1 MAHRLTLVLV
11 LLMAAPA
18 SAQDREIEAGGGV
31 WLVNPL
37 NLLDFEQRASP
48 STNFAWTNWYSERS
62 GLTVGVQALP
72 SYDGGWESG
81 FFGHVTWRR
90 RWIHSRE
97 GNFTHLGVGGGPT
110 VWIYRY
116 PGDPTGPAAGVSLLY
131 HVEVLTTR
139 RIRDG
144 LSLRAGVTFT
154 PLLHIPIIVQPAV
167 MIVWS
172 R

>member
-1 MAHRLTLVLV
+1 MTYRLALIVVQLV
-11 LLMAAPA
+11 AAPVA
-18 SAQDREIEAGGGV
+18 AQDQEAQDREFEAGGGA

-37 NLLDFEQRASP
+37 GVLDFDRIAAP
-48 STNFAWTNWYSERS
+48 SANIAWTNWYSERS
-62 GLTVGVQALP
+62 GWTAGVLALP
-72 SYDGGWESG
+72 VFADETTAI
-81 FFGHVTWRR
+81 FGHVTWRR
-90 RWIHSRE
+90 RWIHGE

-110 VWIYRY
+110 LWLHGHPKPER
-116 PGDPTGPAAGVSLLY
+116 GVSVLY

-154 PLLHIPIIVQPAV
+154 PLLHVPIIVQPAV
-167 MIVWS
+167 MLVWS